1 MAKRIELR
9 LVATDESVDVVACD
23 AARAGRK
30 RVLGKTWDAENECWT
45 VTGEADVVACV
56 GGETSGDLSYYAKI
70 VKQGYL
76 APADAATAAL
86 IGGKVPSSPKRAPK
100 SAEGAS

>member
-1 MAKRIELR
+1 M
-9 LVATDESVDVVACD
+9 
-23 AARAGRK
+23 
-30 RVLGKTWDAENECWT
+30 
-45 VTGEADVVACV
+45 ACV

-86 IGGKVPSSPKRAPK
+86 IGGKVPSPKRAPK